1 MIQNNF
7 NKIILNYLQNNSNHA
22 FKKKE
27 IANNLCIKS
36 KYYPQFRN
44 DLKSLTKNGLITKIH
59 GGRFIYISNKIYLI
73 GILSINRSGLGFVDS
88 KNKSVF
94 VGSGLFSGAMHGDKV
109 KVKILYEYKNRI
121 NGKIIEIS
129 LCIEMFL

>member
-59 GGRFIYISNKIYLI
+59 GGRFIYTSIGIYLI
-73 GILSINRSGLGFVDS
+73 GILSINRSGLGFVNS
-88 KNKSVF
+88 KNKVVLDWPRPRALTENGWYPSYRF
-94 VGSGLFSGAMHGDKV
+94 HQPDLERRLRGGKT
-109 KVKILYEYKNRI
+109 ILYF
-121 NGKIIEIS
+121 S
-129 LCIEMFL
+129 SSA